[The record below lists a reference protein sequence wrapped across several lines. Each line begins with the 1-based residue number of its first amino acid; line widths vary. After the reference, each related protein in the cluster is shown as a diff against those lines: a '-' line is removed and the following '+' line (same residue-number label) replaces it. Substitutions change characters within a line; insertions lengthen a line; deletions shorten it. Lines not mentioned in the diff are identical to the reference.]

1 MRRVLVIGG
10 SGAGKSTLACRLAKA
25 LDLPLIELDFFY
37 WRPGWIETQ
46 MSEFRDVVAR
56 LADGPAWIMVG
67 NYYATFDL
75 RIPVADT
82 IVWLDFTRWTCTCGV
97 LMRLVRNYGRTR
109 EGMPE
114 GCPEWVDPE
123 FLKFVWNFRTQY
135 RPRIVAALEKFAGQ
149 AQLHWLKSRK
159 NAERFM
165 ATIERR

>member
-97 LMRLVRNYGRTR
+97 LIHLYQR
-109 EGMPE
+109 
-114 GCPEWVDPE
+114 
-123 FLKFVWNFRTQY
+123 
-135 RPRIVAALEKFAGQ
+135 
-149 AQLHWLKSRK
+149 
-159 NAERFM
+159 
-165 ATIERR
+165 